1 MNTPTINTTDAN
13 LNERLID
20 VAVDAI
26 DAGYRVFVITPERRA
41 TGFMWVCKDIN
52 GPFVTVCIPSY
63 RFEPLHVSAPI
74 KPSREFGSGVLVGEE
89 DTPTFDAIE
98 MGLSSDTVRVRFID
112 SHPNTV
118 VPNYGRN
125 AMGFWLE
132 RGKVRELV

>member
-13 LNERLID
+13 LDARLHD
-20 VAVDAI
+20 VAVTAI
-26 DAGYRVFVITPERRA
+26 GAGYRVFVITPERRA
-41 TGFMWVCKDIN
+41 TGFMWICKDIN
-52 GPFVTVCIPSY
+52 GPFVTVGIPSY

-89 DTPTFDAIE
+89 DTPTLDAIE
-98 MGLSSDTVRVRFID
+98 SGLSSDMVRVRFID

-125 AMGFWLE
+125 TMSFWSD
-132 RGKVRELV
+132 RGEVRELV